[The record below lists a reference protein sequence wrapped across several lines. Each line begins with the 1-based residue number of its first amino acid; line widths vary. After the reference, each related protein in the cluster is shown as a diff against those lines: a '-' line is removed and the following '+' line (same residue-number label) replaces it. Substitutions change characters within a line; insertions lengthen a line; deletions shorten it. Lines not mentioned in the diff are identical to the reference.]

1 MDNNIIKPFI
11 FPYNEILKTKLNN
24 GSLLNIID
32 CEFDTSIFCL
42 FVNCGSHNEVITENK
57 IINGL
62 AHLIEHVIFTNNNLV
77 DSLTNNTSNYNAMT
91 SDNLTTFYFEC
102 LNKDLLFYIDL
113 MFDIFLNIDNQFT
126 HKIIKSQIQAITN
139 ENIKNFSIDIL
150 KVLDIVKD
158 VSDNKIFSRDNCG
171 NYKTLDIPNITE
183 LAKLFFISYY
193 IPSNIRFVIFT
204 NTKINKLSDIE
215 NKFKYF
221 SNFYSEDF
229 IKIKLSSP
237 NNFNYNINK
246 QITNKLLIDKQFIK
260 TNKTILFY
268 NNNKNEIFLFF
279 NCKTVH
285 HEYVNFIYWLFNRQ
299 DKNSLKE
306 TLKKYFNVINF
317 EFNSN
322 FAFNNEKYKHYICFI
337 NIVIPLNSLNNINNI
352 LEVVFSFIKEVQHLN
367 NEIFK
372 EMIEYYKITKYLD
385 CLYFNDFSS
394 HSLNIITD
402 TIYTNTQLNFYTDNI
417 LLDNFSINF
426 DFQIKELKNLF
437 KQLNDCLTFINLN
450 EKETLKY
457 NTNREIQFINNFKID
472 YLLNDSTF
480 KYIKRYNFVKDYF
493 ILSDIMKKE
502 YDNLISISEKN
513 KSKINVNKQKTNDII
528 NLFNQRY
535 MINKIN
541 IDIGFSDFF
550 SFHISSSINFQFIYL
565 QNLDMKYQ
573 IINNIL
579 IFEYI
584 CNKLTEKYN
593 FLNPTDFTLFYKIN
607 KIDYNIKIFIHCL
620 SNYYFSV
627 FTDLLTNIRDFV
639 NLLFD
644 KKDVNKEFNKNYEK
658 VKYNINNILDND
670 KFEDKYFIN
679 ELFNKQFIN
688 LSDIVNTLN
697 YLQFNKLEYQYNKL
711 CFKNIEISAII
722 NNENKDDKI
731 TMFLNQI
738 SLLSENLLCKY
749 ENKIDIN
756 NYKKISDFKDIKIV
770 CKNKDDKVIIKTGLL
785 NNLFNFNSGIIKK
798 ESENY
803 LFSFDILI
811 PINNIYEDTFI
822 VETIKNIIFNDYFNL
837 FRTEKK
843 YSYTIYIENQIVNE
857 SINVF
862 KLLMIINNHLISDN
876 FIFKVYKEIQEF
888 LYKEYKNIV
897 NFTTKLLNKQ
907 KISYLTEY
915 KKTYDNNLINIIN
928 YGKLKQKY
936 KNVINTLE
944 YKNILDNLTIGN
956 ILEYYKMYFIKAD
969 IKLLIKSID

>member
-1 MDNNIIKPFI
+1 MNNDIIKPFI

-32 CEFDTSIFCL
+32 CDFDTSIFCL
-42 FVNCGSHNEVITENK
+42 LVNCGSYNEVITENK

-62 AHLIEHVIFTNNNLV
+62 AHLIEHIIFTNNNLV
-77 DSLTNNTSNYNAMT
+77 DSLTNNTCNYNATT
-91 SDNLTTFYFEC
+91 SDNKTTFYFEC
-102 LNKDLLFYIDL
+102 LNKDLLNYIDL
-113 MFDIFLNIDNQFT
+113 IFDIFLNIDNQFT
-126 HKIIKSQIQAITN
+126 RKIIKSQIQAITN

-150 KVLDIVKD
+150 KVLNIIKD
-158 VSDNKIFSRDNCG
+158 VSENKLFSRDNCG
-171 NYKTLDIPNITE
+171 NNKTLDIPYIIDF
-183 LAKLFFISYY
+183 AKLFFITYY
-193 IPSNIRFVIFT
+193 IPTNIRFVIFT
-204 NTKINKLSDIE
+204 NTKINNLRDIE

-229 IKIKLSSP
+229 IKIKLASS
-237 NNFNYNINK
+237 NNIYKINK
-246 QITNKLLIDKQFIK
+246 QITNNLLIDKPFIK

-268 NNNKNEIFLFF
+268 NNKKNEIFLFF

-285 HEYVNFIYWLFNRQ
+285 HEYINFVYWLFNRQ

-322 FAFNNEKYKHYICFI
+322 FVFNTDKYKHYICFI
-337 NIVIPLNSLNNINNI
+337 NIVVPFSSLYNLNNI
-352 LEVVFSFIKEVQHLN
+352 LEVVFSFIEEVQHLD
-367 NEIFK
+367 NETFT
-372 EMIEYYKITKYLD
+372 EMINYYKTVKYLD
-385 CLYFNDFSS
+385 CLYFNNFSS
-394 HSLNIITD
+394 HSLEIITD
-402 TIYTNTQLNFYTDNI
+402 TIYTNTEIDFYTDNI

-426 DFQIKELKNLF
+426 NYQIKELKNLF
-437 KQLNDCLTFINLN
+437 KQLNNDCLIFINLN
-450 EKETLKY
+450 EKETLKH
-457 NTNREIQFINNFKID
+457 NTNREIRFINNFKVD
-472 YLLNDSTF
+472 YLLNNSNSTYT
-480 KYIKRYNFVKDYF
+480 KKYNFVKEHF

-502 YDNLISISEKN
+502 FNRLILISEKN
-513 KSKINVNKQKTNDII
+513 KSKNVINKQKNNDIVK
-528 NLFNQRY
+528 LFSQHY
-535 MINKIN
+535 TINKIN
-541 IDIGFSDFF
+541 IDFGFSDFL
-550 SFHISSSINFQFIYL
+550 SFHISGAVNFQFTYL
-565 QNLDMKYQ
+565 QNLDIKYQ

-593 FLNPTDFTLFYKIN
+593 FLNSTDFTLFYKIN

-620 SNYYFSV
+620 SDYYFSV

-639 NLLFD
+639 NLSFD

-658 VKYNINNILDND
+658 VKYSINNILDND

-679 ELFNKQFIN
+679 GLFNEQYIS
-688 LSDIVNTLN
+688 LSDIINTLN
-697 YLQFNKLEYQYNKL
+697 YLQFNKLDYQYNKL
-711 CFKNIEISAII
+711 CFKNIEIYAII
-722 NNENKDDKI
+722 NDENKDDKI

-770 CKNKDDKVIIKTGLL
+770 YKNKDNKTIIKTGLL
-785 NNLFNFNSGIIKK
+785 NNLFNFNNKIIK

-811 PINNIYEDTFI
+811 PIDNIYKDTFI
-822 VETIKNIIFNDYFNL
+822 IETIKNLIYNNYFNI
-837 FRTEKK
+837 FRTDKK
-843 YSYTIYIENQIVNE
+843 YSYTVYIEYQIVNNN
-857 SINVF
+857 INVF
-862 KLLMIINNHLISDN
+862 KLFMIINNNLVNDS

-888 LYKEYKNIV
+888 LYNEYKNIV
-897 NFTTKLLNKQ
+897 KNIRKLLIKQ

-915 KKTYDNNLINIIN
+915 KKTYDNNLINVIN

-936 KNVINTLE
+936 KNVITTLE
-944 YKNILDNLTIGN
+944 YKNIIDQITIDN
-956 ILEYYKMYFIKAD
+956 ILEYYRMYFIKAD
-969 IKLLIKSID
+969 IKLFIKSVD

>member
-1 MDNNIIKPFI
+1 MNNDIIKPFI

-32 CEFDTSIFCL
+32 CDFDTSIFCL
-42 FVNCGSHNEVITENK
+42 LVNCGSYNEVITENK
-57 IINGL
+57 ITNGL
-62 AHLIEHVIFTNNNLV
+62 AHLIEHIIFTNNNLV
-77 DSLTNNTSNYNAMT
+77 DSLTNNTCNYNAAT
-91 SDNLTTFYFEC
+91 SDNKTTFYFEC
-102 LNKDLLFYIDL
+102 LNKDLLNYIDL
-113 MFDIFLNIDNQFT
+113 TFDIFLNIDNQFT
-126 HKIIKSQIQAITN
+126 RKIIKSQIQAITN

-150 KVLDIVKD
+150 KVLNIIKD
-158 VSDNKIFSRDNCG
+158 VSENKLFSRDNCG
-171 NYKTLDIPNITE
+171 SNKTLDIPYIIDF
-183 LAKLFFISYY
+183 AKLFFITYY
-193 IPSNIRFVIFT
+193 IPANIRFVIFT
-204 NTKINKLSDIE
+204 NTKINNLRDIE

-229 IKIKLSSP
+229 IKIKLASS
-237 NNFNYNINK
+237 NNIYKINK
-246 QITNKLLIDKQFIK
+246 QITNKLLIDKPFIK
-260 TNKTILFY
+260 TNKTVLFY
-268 NNNKNEIFLFF
+268 NNKKNEIFLFF

-285 HEYVNFIYWLFNRQ
+285 HEYINFVYWLFNRQ

-322 FAFNNEKYKHYICFI
+322 FIFNTDKYKHYICFI
-337 NIVIPLNSLNNINNI
+337 NIVVPFSSLNNLNNI
-352 LEVVFSFIKEVQHLN
+352 LEVVFSFIEEVQQLD
-367 NEIFK
+367 NEIFI
-372 EMIEYYKITKYLD
+372 EMINYYKTVKYLE
-385 CLYFNDFSS
+385 CLYFNNFSS
-394 HSLNIITD
+394 HSLDIITD
-402 TIYTNTQLNFYTDNI
+402 TIYTNTEIDFYTDNI

-426 DFQIKELKNLF
+426 NYQIKELKNLF
-437 KQLNDCLTFINLN
+437 KQLNNDCLTFINLN
-450 EKETLKY
+450 EKETPKH
-457 NTNREIQFINNFKID
+457 NTNREIRLINNFKID
-472 YLLNDSTF
+472 YLLNNSNFTYT
-480 KYIKRYNFVKDYF
+480 KKYNFVKEHF

-502 YDNLISISEKN
+502 FNRLILLSEKN
-513 KSKINVNKQKTNDII
+513 KSKNIIIKQKNNDIVK
-528 NLFNQRY
+528 LFSQHHT
-535 MINKIN
+535 INKIN
-541 IDIGFSDFF
+541 IDIGFSDFL
-550 SFHISSSINFQFIYL
+550 SFHISSAVNFQFTYL
-565 QNLDMKYQ
+565 QNLDIKYQ

-593 FLNPTDFTLFYKIN
+593 FLNSTDFTLFYKIN

-620 SNYYFSV
+620 SDYYFSV
-627 FTDLLTNIRDFV
+627 FTDLLTNIRYFV
-639 NLLFD
+639 NLSFD

-658 VKYNINNILDND
+658 VKYKINNILDNS

-679 ELFNKQFIN
+679 ELFNEQYIN

-697 YLQFNKLEYQYNKL
+697 YLQFNKLDYQYNKL

-770 CKNKDDKVIIKTGLL
+770 CKNKDNKTIIKTGLL
-785 NNLFNFNSGIIKK
+785 NNLFNFNNKIIK

-811 PINNIYEDTFI
+811 PIDNIYKDTFI
-822 VETIKNIIFNDYFNL
+822 TETIKNLIYNNYFNI
-837 FRTEKK
+837 FRTDKK
-843 YSYTIYIENQIVNE
+843 YSYTVYIENQIVNNN
-857 SINVF
+857 INVF
-862 KLLMIINNHLISDN
+862 KLFMIINNNLVNDS

-888 LYKEYKNIV
+888 LYNEYKNIV
-897 NFTTKLLNKQ
+897 KNIRGLLNKQ

-915 KKTYDNNLINIIN
+915 KKTYDNNLINVIN

-936 KNVINTLE
+936 KNVITTLE
-944 YKNILDNLTIGN
+944 YKNIIDQITIDNV
-956 ILEYYKMYFIKAD
+956 LEYYRMYFIKAD
-969 IKLLIKSID
+969 IKLFIKSVD